1 MTAFLDSKVISEV
14 NAILNQLNEDS
25 LNKIPKKILDEF
37 KRNATVNVDYIDLRI
52 PLEELNLQEET
63 KEILAV
69 ISYTYFCNEE
79 ERKQWNIDLLENEK
93 KYQEELHK
101 KYDMSRIFED
111 NNSKEEIV
119 DETSDQNTSLVEY
132 KETFLKKIWKK
143 ITHFFNGRKK

>member
-25 LNKIPKKILDEF
+25 LNKIPKRILDEF

-63 KEILAV
+63 KEIIAV